1 MNCVKTVCLATL
13 LSLSVTL
20 VAYAED
26 QNKPAVPTPPP
37 AKVAETANPERPVKI
52 GYVEMEKIFS
62 DSERGKAAKARV
74 KEKTE
79 KYRTQIAARQKKLEK
94 MKGDI
99 EAKLPTL
106 SPAQR
111 EAKVKALQKK
121 IAEFQEFV
129 KGAEKDMSKLE
140 GELTA
145 SVVDS
150 VEKAAAEYGKAN
162 GFAAIVPKRDLL
174 YLGNAVDVKDVT
186 EELAKA
192 MSRP

>member
-1 MNCVKTVCLATL
+1 MNCLKTVCLAAT
-13 LSLSVTL
+13 LSVS
-20 VAYAED
+20 VAMIAHAEE
-26 QNKPAVPTPPP
+26 QNKLAAPSPPP
-37 AKVAETANPERPVKI
+37 AKVAKTANTDRPVKI

-62 DSERGKAAKARV
+62 DSERGKAAKAQV
-74 KEKTE
+74 KKKTE
-79 KYRTQIAARQKKLEK
+79 KYRAQIAARQKKLEK

-106 SPAQR
+106 SPSQR

-129 KGAEKDMSKLE
+129 KDAEKDMGKLE

-145 SVVDS
+145 SVMES

-162 GFAAIVPKRDLL
+162 GFAAIVPKRDIL

-186 EELAKA
+186 DELTKA